1 MSYIKEVVVVIIQR
15 SEGNI
20 ILSCFSF
27 PHKLKDLKKKKK
39 KSLRISNTELTKA
52 TATYI
57 TEKTHVSVI
66 LEKQL

>member
-39 KSLRISNTELTKA
+39 SLRISNTELTKA